1 MLFLSNKIKSPTP
14 AAFESRVVEIA
25 NDLGIDPNW
34 LMIVMY
40 FESGLN
46 PSAVNKISG
55 ATGLIQF
62 MPQTA
67 QRLGTSTDELK
78 TMDAISQLA
87 YVEKYLSAYKGKM
100 ASLTDVYLSVFYP
113 AAVGKEDFYILGG
126 SNAELVARQN
136 RTFDANKDGLI
147 TKAEV
152 TQYIEG
158 YAKRLGWIE
167 KYKKF
172 AILPIVLIFFCL
184 IHKF

>member
-1 MLFLSNKIKSPTP
+1 MLFLANKIKSTTP

-25 NDLGIDPNW
+25 NNLCIDPNW

-46 PSAVNKISG
+46 PSAVNKYSG

-62 MPQTA
+62 MPKTA

-78 TMDAISQLA
+78 TMDAISQLD

-100 ASLTDVYLSVFYP
+100 ESLTDVYLSVFYP
-113 AAVGKEDFYILGG
+113 AAVGAADNYVLGG
-126 SNAELVARQN
+126 DNYSIVAQQN
-136 RTFDANKDGLI
+136 RIFDTNGDGII
-147 TKAEV
+147 TKGEV

-167 KYKKF
+167 KAKKF
-172 AILPIVLIFFCL
+172 AILPIILVVFCL

>member
-1 MLFLSNKIKSPTP
+1 MLFLSNKIKSTTP

-25 NDLGIDPNW
+25 NNLGIDPNW

-46 PSAVNKISG
+46 PTAVNKISG

-62 MPQTA
+62 MPATA
-67 QRLGTSTDELK
+67 LRLGTSIDELK
-78 TMDAISQLA
+78 TIDAITQLD
-87 YVEKYLSAYKGKM
+87 YVEKYLSAYRGKM

-113 AAVGKEDFYILGG
+113 AAVGKEDGYILGG
-126 SNAELVARQN
+126 DNAELVARQN
-136 RTFDANKDGLI
+136 KIFDTNKDGVI

-167 KYKKF
+167 KAKKF
-172 AILPIVLIFFCL
+172 AILPIILVLFGL

>member
-1 MLFLSNKIKSPTP
+1 MLFLANKIKSTTP

-25 NDLGIDPNW
+25 NNLGINPNW

-62 MPQTA
+62 MPSTA

-87 YVEKYLSAYKGKM
+87 YVEKYLSSYKGEM

-113 AAVGKEDFYILGG
+113 AAVGKEDGYILGG
-126 SNAELVARQN
+126 DNAELVARQN
-136 RTFDANKDGLI
+136 RIFDTNKDGLI

-172 AILPIVLIFFCL
+172 AILPIVLILFCL
-184 IHKF
+184 IHKI

>member
-1 MLFLSNKIKSPTP
+1 MLFLSNKIKSTTP

-25 NDLGIDPNW
+25 NNLGIDPNW

-46 PSAVNKISG
+46 PTAVNKISG

-62 MPQTA
+62 MPKTA

-78 TMDAISQLA
+78 TMDAISQLY
-87 YVEKYLSAYKGKM
+87 YVEKYLSAYRGKM

-113 AAVGKEDFYILGG
+113 AAVGKEDGYILGAD
-126 SNAELVARQN
+126 NAELVARQN
-136 RTFDANKDGLI
+136 KIFDTNKDGVI

-172 AILPIVLIFFCL
+172 AILPIILVLFCL

>member
-1 MLFLSNKIKSPTP
+1 MLFISNKIKSPTP
-14 AAFESRVVEIA
+14 ALFESRVVEIA
-25 NDLGIDPNW
+25 NNLGIDPNW

-46 PSAVNKISG
+46 PSAVNKYSG

-62 MPQTA
+62 MPSTA

-78 TMDAISQLA
+78 TMDAISQLD
-87 YVEKYLSAYKGKM
+87 YVEKYLSAYKSKM

-113 AAVGKEDFYILGG
+113 AAVGKSDDYILGG
-126 SNAELVARQN
+126 DNAELVASQN
-136 RTFDANKDGLI
+136 KIFDTNKDGVI

-172 AILPIVLIFFCL
+172 AILPIFLILFCI